1 MLICFAEIS
10 HTVTWDSDLNM
21 TRSGDPSDKQ
31 VRQPD
36 DSSPVVEKA
45 SVTGITNSTRHPSLD
60 SQLKLKA
67 LYSYIDACDG
77 IIQEMRTDIG
87 LLKGDVADLEIL
99 KRVAEKLGKFCL
111 DADGWGFE
119 ELYRVAFDMQ
129 HQLIN
134 LDSGKQKWSNRAT
147 AILDQKLTMMSKMLR
162 ECENDY
168 HKRLAISG
176 LLNTPSRDESE

>member
-1 MLICFAEIS
+1 
-10 HTVTWDSDLNM
+10 M
-21 TRSGDPSDKQ
+21 TQSGDPSDKQ
-31 VRQPD
+31 IRQPD
-36 DSSPVVEKA
+36 DFSPVVEKA
-45 SVTGITNSTRHPSLD
+45 AVSGVTDYTRPPSLD

-87 LLKGDVADLEIL
+87 LLKGHADDHEIL
-99 KRVAEKLGKFCL
+99 KRVTEKLGKICL

-129 HQLIN
+129 HQLII
-134 LDSGKQKWSNRAT
+134 LDSGKQEWSNRAT